1 MMIQLLMALKRD
13 ERGISALEYAV
24 LAALLLGLIV
34 AGVQMLNPTAL
45 FESAETAITN
55 ASTATAGSGD

>member
-1 MMIQLLMALKRD
+1 MLHLLMTLKRD

-34 AGVQMLNPTAL
+34 AGVQMLNPEAL
-45 FESAETAITN
+45 FQSAADAID
-55 ASTATAGSGD
+55 AAATATGG